1 VAGLTERNA
10 SVLAITQTSFGA
22 AEVLTQADLAVPTPL
37 PTEVLVRV
45 HAVGV
50 NPIEHI
56 IRSGAY
62 PLLGPPPF
70 VLGWELSGVVT
81 EVVPGTHR
89 FRPGDEV
96 YGMPF
101 FPRAAGAYAEF
112 VAAPSR
118 MFARKPGS
126 LDHIHAAAIPLAG
139 LTAWQGLVEY
149 AQIAAGQRVLI
160 HGAAGGVGHLAV
172 QIAKAH
178 GAEVIATAGA
188 DKHDF
193 LNELGADDI
202 IDYRAVDFDETVRD
216 VDVVFDLIGRDYGQR
231 SLRCLR
237 NNGAFVTAVDRGNLE
252 LAGQTAAAGLRFY
265 GVAVEPDHIGLERLA
280 ELVEAGQLR
289 PHVDHVLPLT
299 EVAKAHAL
307 SEAGHVKG
315 KIVLTLGQGQ

>member
-1 VAGLTERNA
+1 
-10 SVLAITQTSFGA
+10 LAITQTSFGA
-22 AEVLTQADLAVPTPL
+22 ADVLTRIELPVPAPL

-56 IRSGAY
+56 VRSGAY

-101 FPRAAGAYAEF
+101 FPRAAGAYAQF

-118 MFARKPGS
+118 MLARKPRS
-126 LDHIHAAAIPLAG
+126 LDHIHAAAIPLTG

-149 AQIAAGQRVLI
+149 AQIGAGQRVLI

-172 QIAKAH
+172 QIAKAR

-193 LNELGADDI
+193 VIGLGADEV
-202 IDYRAVDFDETVRD
+202 IDYRAIDFAEAVHG
-216 VDVVFDLIGRDYGQR
+216 VDVVFDVIGGDYGPR

-237 NNGAFVTAVDRGNLE
+237 VDGAFVTAVDRSNRQ
-252 LAGQTAAAGLRFY
+252 LADQAAAAGLRFY
-265 GVAVEPDHIGLERLA
+265 GVAVEPDHRGLEQLA
-280 ELVEAGQLR
+280 ELVETGQLR
-289 PHVDHVLPLT
+289 PHVEPVLPLT
-299 EVAKAHAL
+299 EVAAAHAL

-315 KIVLTLGQGQ
+315 KIVLTVP